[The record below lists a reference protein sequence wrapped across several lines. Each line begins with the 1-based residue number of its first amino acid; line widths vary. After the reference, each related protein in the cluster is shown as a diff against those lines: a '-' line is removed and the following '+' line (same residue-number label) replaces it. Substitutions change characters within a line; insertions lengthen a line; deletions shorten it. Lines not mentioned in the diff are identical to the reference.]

1 MSCFRCWIFCS
12 SIFCLLLVVGCGSKL
27 PRTVAVNGPDLDL
40 VQSRLNRF
48 FDQPCVAAIDSDVRL
63 EWQAYGQLE
72 TYPATLQ
79 ATAPAFLRFAVV
91 DPLGR
96 PLLLLTSNGS
106 TFILADNRKG
116 VGYAGM
122 TDSDFIHQYL
132 PAGIVAHDLFF
143 WLSGRIRQD
152 GLQVLS
158 ARKAENGPLF
168 WYEVDYGDRLIHLL
182 GLDKDYL
189 SRHLVL
195 DEDKTVLFDAQ
206 YSGYFNT
213 TEDCDW
219 PGKIEVS
226 GEELAAAFTLK
237 FTKMYSFSSLDDQLF
252 QLQLPPHF
260 VVRNVQ

>member
-1 MSCFRCWIFCS
+1 M
-12 SIFCLLLVVGCGSKL
+12 LVGGCGSKL
-27 PRTVAVNGPDLDL
+27 PRTVAVSGPDLEL
-40 VQSRLNRF
+40 VQSRLTRF

-63 EWQAYGQLE
+63 GWQAYGQLE

-96 PLLLLTSNGS
+96 PLLLLASNGS

-116 VGYAGM
+116 VGYVGM
-122 TDSDFIHQYL
+122 ADSDFIHQYL
-132 PAGIVAHDLFF
+132 PEGIAAHDLFF

-152 GLQVLS
+152 GLEVLS
-158 ARKAENGPLF
+158 ARKAEDGSLF
-168 WYEVDYGDRLIHLL
+168 WYEIDYGDRLIHLL
-182 GLDKDYL
+182 GLNKDHL

-195 DEDKTVLFDAQ
+195 DEDQTVLFDAQ
-206 YSGYFNT
+206 YSGYFDT

-219 PGKIEVS
+219 PGKIEIS
-226 GEELAAAFTLK
+226 GEALAAAFTLE
-237 FTKMYSFSSLDDQLF
+237 FTKMYSYSPLDDQLF

-260 VVRNVQ
+260 AVRNVQ